1 MGEGKLKNYVAG
13 RLVEPVGGQYLDDID
28 PATGEV
34 YCHVPD
40 SDERDVEQAVEA
52 AEAAFPI
59 WSHTPTATR
68 SQILLKIADLID
80 ANADRLARAESID
93 TGKPLSVARAS
104 DIPRAAANIRFFA
117 TAIIHF
123 HSQSHMMDDL
133 AVNYTLRQPR
143 GVCGLITPWN
153 FPLHLLTWKTAPA
166 LACGNTVVAK
176 PSEITPMTA
185 YLLATLCQEA
195 ALPAGVLN
203 IVHGRGPKAGEA
215 IVRHPK
221 ITTISFTGGTVTG
234 AAIAKIASP
243 MLKKHSLE
251 LGGKNP
257 NIIFADADMDEVVR
271 ESLRSSFANQGQV
284 CLAGSRVFVEK
295 SAYSAFVERFVSAA
309 KKLAVGDPLEPGTDQ
324 GALVS
329 KAQLDKVLFYIKLA
343 RDEGGHIRCGGGP
356 PASLPPRCKN
366 GYFVEP
372 TVITDLTVDCR
383 VNREEI
389 FGPVV
394 TITPFDT
401 EEEVI
406 GHANATEYGLSASVW
421 TKDVGRALR
430 LAERINSGTVWVNCW
445 LVRDLRVPFGGM
457 KRSGVGREGGE
468 EALHFFTEPK
478 NVCIK
483 VSPANP
489 PHDPRPDGKK

>member
-1 MGEGKLKNYVAG
+1 M
-13 RLVEPVGGQYLDDID
+13 
-28 PATGEV
+28 
-34 YCHVPD
+34 
-40 SDERDVEQAVEA
+40 
-52 AEAAFPI
+52 
-59 WSHTPTATR
+59 WSHTPTAKR
-68 SQILLKIADLID
+68 SQILLKIADLIE
-80 ANADRLARAESID
+80 ANAERLARAECVD
-93 TGKPLSVARAS
+93 TGKPLSLARTL
-104 DIPRAAANIRFFA
+104 DIPRAAANFRFFA
-117 TAIIHF
+117 TAILHF
-123 HSQSHMMDDL
+123 HSQSHVMDDV
-133 AVNYTLRQPR
+133 AINYTLRQPR

-185 YLLATLCQEA
+185 YLLSTLCQEA

-221 ITTISFTGGTVTG
+221 VTTISFTGGTVTG
-234 AAIAKIASP
+234 AAIAKMASP
-243 MLKKHSLE
+243 MFKKHSLE

-271 ESLRSSFANQGQV
+271 ESLRSSFSNQGQV
-284 CLAGSRVFVEK
+284 CLSGSRVFVEK
-295 SAYSAFVERFVSAA
+295 SAYSTFVERFVSAA

-329 KAQLDKVLFYIKLA
+329 KAQLEKVLYYIQLA
-343 RDEGGHIRCGGGP
+343 RDEGGLIRCGGGP
-356 PASLPPRCKN
+356 PTSLPPRCKN

-394 TITPFDT
+394 TIT
-401 EEEVI
+401 
-406 GHANATEYGLSASVW
+406 
-421 TKDVGRALR
+421 
-430 LAERINSGTVWVNCW
+430 
-445 LVRDLRVPFGGM
+445 
-457 KRSGVGREGGE
+457 
-468 EALHFFTEPK
+468 
-478 NVCIK
+478 
-483 VSPANP
+483 
-489 PHDPRPDGKK
+489 